1 VDIVELIE
9 IALANSDSQRV
20 EVAAL
25 EPASIETEAVSAVA
39 QILSELVD
47 NAIAFSEPGDEV
59 RVTGLHEQGDYL
71 ISISDRGV
79 GLPEDLIDE
88 LNRLLSNE
96 RTSSGAEPKLGIAM
110 VARLADRHD
119 IGVQLVPGAPGTTA
133 RVTVPGRLVG
143 EPVRDRGEGRAGS
156 GEARARGYRLP
167 PRSDRF
173 DDVFAQGDEIDQT
186 VDLTRFERGHQT
198 GTGVVAMSEE
208 AKRAAE
214 AFLEKAFAPLMER
227 RGVTERPAPTPQ
239 TASGN
244 GNHAEPP
251 AQPASHEAPQGG
263 TVTALRV
270 RVPGENFSL
279 VEDDAST
286 MAAERAIDIR
296 TALSKYAEGRK
307 SARKATVDEGPD
319 SQAQR
324 P

>member
-1 VDIVELIE
+1 MDIVELIE
-9 IALANSDSQRV
+9 IALANSDGQRV

-25 EPASIETEAVSAVA
+25 EPANIETEAVSALA

-79 GLPEDLIDE
+79 GLPEHLIDE
-88 LNRLLSNE
+88 LNRLLSNQ
-96 RTSSGAEPKLGIAM
+96 RTSSGAEPKLGIAL
-110 VARLADRHD
+110 VARLANRHD

-143 EPVRDRGEGRAGS
+143 EPALDRDESRAES
-156 GEARARGYRLP
+156 GEARAHRLP

-173 DDVFAQGDEIDQT
+173 DDVFAHGDEIDQT
-186 VDLTRFERGHQT
+186 VDLTRFERGRQT
-198 GTGVVAMSEE
+198 GTGVVAMTEE
-208 AKRAAE
+208 AKRDAE
-214 AFLEKAFAPLMER
+214 VFLEKVFAPLMER
-227 RGVTERPAPTPQ
+227 RGVTERPTPTPA

-244 GNHAEPP
+244 GNHAETP
-251 AQPASHEAPQGG
+251 APPASHEAPQSG

-296 TALSKYAEGRK
+296 TALSKYAEGRS

-319 SQAQR
+319 RQTHR